1 MQWPTLLLTSLGM
14 NHLLSWVL
22 SVHPG
27 LTATHQQQPKPVTL
41 GCCSSSL
48 CWLMEVAPRTRSSPM
63 GPARVCWAQHAL
75 ISSPA
80 AEVKAPALREP
91 YGQGSKEGTEVK
103 TRGFFVSG
111 KRQAATSA
119 GLQRWSRNSLA
130 PEVQWPP
137 AHDQTPG
144 VSLLA
149 WRSLAAFGSFQR
161 ERCGPPMPAAP
172 VPAGE
177 GTCRASTGSSCPSL
191 RKLFLP
197 F

>member
-1 MQWPTLLLTSLGM
+1 MHWPTLLLTSLGM

-27 LTATHQQQPKPVTL
+27 LARTHQQQPKPVTL

-48 CWLMEVAPRTRSSPM
+48 CWLMEAAPQTRSSPM
-63 GPARVCWAQHAL
+63 GPARVRWAQHAL
-75 ISSPA
+75 ISSAA
-80 AEVKAPALREP
+80 AEAKAPALCEP

-111 KRQAATSA
+111 KRQAAA
-119 GLQRWSRNSLA
+119 R
-130 PEVQWPP
+130 PP

-149 WRSLAAFGSFQR
+149 WRSLAAFGSFQW

-177 GTCRASTGSSCPSL
+177 GTCRAGTGSSCPSL
-191 RKLFLP
+191 RKLSLP